1 MARMRE
7 PVGERIVRE
16 VAAAADSDALELPTL
31 YDVIDP
37 EALESLVRSMADGE
51 VSFTYAGYEVTV
63 GSDGRVCLDE
73 VLAGCPAASFS
84 ERD

>member
-7 PVGERIVRE
+7 PVDERIVRK
-16 VAAAADSDALELPTL
+16 VADLSDSNALDLPTL

-63 GSDGRVCLDE
+63 ESDGTVRLDE
-73 VLAGCPAASFS
+73 DHASCTTS
-84 ERD
+84 RSSIRD